1 MTNKTIRMAMMT
13 AGINQTRLAE
23 ILGVTD
29 VEVSYMMKR
38 ELAQKEQRDIAA
50 RIKAA
55 TEGGAI

>member
-1 MTNKTIRMAMMT
+1 MAMMT